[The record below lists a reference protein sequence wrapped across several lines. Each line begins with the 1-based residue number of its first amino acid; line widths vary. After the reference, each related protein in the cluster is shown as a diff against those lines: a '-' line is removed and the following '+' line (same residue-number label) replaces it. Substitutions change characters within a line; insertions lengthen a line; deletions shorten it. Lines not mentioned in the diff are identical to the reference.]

1 MEALIGV
8 FVGAFLGALAMRIH
22 VQEKVKQANRER
34 WRRYAANKRARKAAR
49 G

>member
-1 MEALIGV
+1 METLVGV
-8 FVGAFLGALAMRIH
+8 LVGAFFGAVVMRNYM
-22 VQEKVKQANRER
+22 QEKVKHTNRER

>member
-1 MEALIGV
+1 MEALFGV
-8 FVGAFLGALAMRIH
+8 LVGAFFGALVTRIH